1 MLATNRYLELIGIEP
16 FPGCGSRPVELA
28 GTATPS
34 RKKSIRIL
42 GFMEIAPRIKGL
54 GVEHDILQ
62 VQSSHA
68 LGRYCRRYYRRSCSR
83 VHPFS
88 RAERD
93 KVDIILGPLATELYA
108 INDYALLRRS

>member
-16 FPGCGSRPVELA
+16 FPGCSSRPVELA

-34 RKKSIRIL
+34 RIKSIRIL
-42 GFMEIAPRIKGL
+42 GFIGIAPKIKGL

-62 VQSSHA
+62 VQSPHA
-68 LGRYCRRYYRRSCSR
+68 LGRYCRRYCRR
-83 VHPFS
+83 VQPFS

>member
-34 RKKSIRIL
+34 RIKSIRIL
-42 GFMEIAPRIKGL
+42 GFIGIAPKIKGL

-62 VQSSHA
+62 VQSPHA
-68 LGRYCRRYYRRSCSR
+68 LGRYCRR
-83 VHPFS
+83 VQPFS

>member
-1 MLATNRYLELIGIEP
+1 MLATNRYLELIGIES

-42 GFMEIAPRIKGL
+42 GFMGIAPKIKGL
-54 GVEHDILQ
+54 EVEHDISQ
-62 VQSSHA
+62 VQPSHA
-68 LGRYCRRYYRRSCSR
+68 LGRYCRRYCSR

-88 RAERD
+88 GAERD
-93 KVDIILGPLATELYA
+93 KADIILGPLATELYA

>member
-1 MLATNRYLELIGIEP
+1 MLAKNRYLELIGIEP

-42 GFMEIAPRIKGL
+42 GFMGIAPKIKGL
-54 GVEHDILQ
+54 GVEHDIGQ
-62 VQSSHA
+62 VQSPYA
-68 LGRYCRRYYRRSCSR
+68 VGRYCRRYCGR
-83 VHPFS
+83 VHPFAG
-88 RAERD
+88 AERD

-108 INDYALLRRS
+108 IDDYALLRRS